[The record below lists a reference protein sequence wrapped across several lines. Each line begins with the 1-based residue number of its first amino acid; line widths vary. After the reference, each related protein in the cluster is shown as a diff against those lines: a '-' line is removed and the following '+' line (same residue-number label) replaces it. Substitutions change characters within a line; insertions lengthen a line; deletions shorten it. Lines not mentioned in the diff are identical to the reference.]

1 MIRNFS
7 QNHSVLIIMNLAK
20 LKILIFTHN
29 SFMLLSPVQLSLV
42 NFISN
47 YVSLIYK
54 VHRTSVY
61 NPNVFQ
67 NTLFPFWDSTATVCG
82 IPLLTLKINLSRAD
96 GKVGVNRISFQI
108 DYPWIL
114 HNKGVKTPTQ
124 RWSKPGISFD
134 VKRKVVKRK
143 ENN

>member
-1 MIRNFS
+1 MIRNVS

-29 SFMLLSPVQLSLV
+29 SFMLHSPVQLSLV

-47 YVSLIYK
+47 YRSTIYK

-61 NPNVFQ
+61 NPNIFQ

-82 IPLLTLKINLSRAD
+82 IPLLTPKKICHEPMVKLA
-96 GKVGVNRISFQI
+96 RIEFI
-108 DYPWIL
+108 FKLMIRGFFTI
-114 HNKGVKTPTQ
+114 KEVKTPTQ
-124 RWSKPGISFD
+124 RWSNPGISFD
-134 VKRKVVKRK
+134 VKRKV
-143 ENN
+143 